1 MDLFFFFKD
10 HIRGRN
16 DISQMRIILAV
27 SSNLSIT
34 NTTPLLWNG
43 SLQQHSGG
51 FLKSVVFTLWGNK
64 KRTCLVF
71 ESQFL
76 LGIRQLSI
84 IFLFSFCILK
94 NKNYFVTVKTWKK
107 IDVCNEKIIPV
118 IPPNNFHRNSIIM
131 SGSFFYPVTFDYFP
145 HLKITFENLIF
156 NG

>member
-1 MDLFFFFKD
+1 
-10 HIRGRN
+10 
-16 DISQMRIILAV
+16 MRIILAV

-71 ESQFL
+71 ETQPL

-84 IFLFSFCILK
+84 IFLFSFWILE
-94 NKNYFVTVKTWKK
+94 NKNYFVTVKTWEN
-107 IDVCNEKIIPV
+107 IDVFNEKITPV
-118 IPPNNFHRNSIIM
+118 LPPNNFHRSNIIM
-131 SGSFFYPVTFDYFP
+131 SSFFLSCFFDHFP
-145 HLKITFENLIF
+145 HLKITSENVIF
-156 NG
+156 ND